1 MKSLSENNFINRSIV
16 DVFTAFEILIN
27 GVRLITKI
35 ELFEELNSIINLG
48 NTLTAKYNTT
58 TDYPR

>member
-1 MKSLSENNFINRSIV
+1 LKSLSENNFINRSIV

-48 NTLTAKYNTT
+48 NTLTAKYNTNE
-58 TDYPR
+58 